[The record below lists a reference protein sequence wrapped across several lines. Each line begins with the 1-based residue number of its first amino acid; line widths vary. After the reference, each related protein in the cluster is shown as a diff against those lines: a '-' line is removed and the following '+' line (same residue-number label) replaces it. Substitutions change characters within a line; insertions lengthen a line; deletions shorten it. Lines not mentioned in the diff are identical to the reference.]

1 VLKKK
6 RKEAVIWLLVGF
18 YLFDLRPSKGVGT
31 ILGIVGVDNQNGLVP
46 KSVLIR
52 RNAPTSFFFA
62 KILGVFNHS
71 YLVSLLC
78 LLSCLVQ

>member
-1 VLKKK
+1 VEEE
-6 RKEAVIWLLVGF
+6 RKEAVIWLLEGF

-31 ILGIVGVDNQNGLVP
+31 ILGFVGVDNQNGLVP

-52 RNAPTSFFFA
+52 RNAPTLFFFA

-78 LLSCLVQ
+78 LFLCLVQ